1 MKELD
6 KIKLKLQQKIDNIMD
21 CFDFNKVHDIME
33 HLNWKWATTRGEV
46 PDIIDLKQ
54 CARKLL
60 NDVVDQYI
68 NNRICRDEQSQ
79 VFGISTGGFKAELYY
94 EILELSFILESWD
107 EENILDKPEND

>member
-6 KIKLKLQQKIDNIMD
+6 KIKLKLQEKIDNIMD

-33 HLNWKWATTRGEV
+33 HLNWTWATTRCEV
-46 PDIIDLKQ
+46 PDIIDLKH

-68 NNRICRDEQSQ
+68 NNRMYGDDQSH
-79 VFGISTGGFKAELYY
+79 VFGKSTGGFKAELYY

>member
-21 CFDFNKVHDIME
+21 CFDFNKVHDTME
-33 HLNWKWATTRGEV
+33 HLNWKWVSTRGEV

-68 NNRICRDEQSQ
+68 NNRICGDEQSQ

-94 EILELSFILESWD
+94 EILNLSFILESWD